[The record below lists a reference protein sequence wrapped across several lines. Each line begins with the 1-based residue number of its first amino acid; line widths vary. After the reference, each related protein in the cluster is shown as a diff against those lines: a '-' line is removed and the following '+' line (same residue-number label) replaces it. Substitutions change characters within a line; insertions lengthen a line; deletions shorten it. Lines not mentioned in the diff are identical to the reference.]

1 MWDEAI
7 PIGRVGDEVLAP
19 GVIEKIVP
27 AVPEFPW
34 PCVVVRFGDVSVV
47 FPAHKVIKPGVSVPG
62 RSDTEGGP

>member
-34 PCVVVRFGDVSVV
+34 PCIVVRFGDVSVV
-47 FPAHKVIKPGVSVPG
+47 FPAHKVTKPGVTD
-62 RSDTEGGP
+62 REKRDTDG